1 MCFRRFKHNSIDMR
15 IFLIVFM
22 LMHSI
27 VNAQRDDIV
36 LQKEKR
42 DFAFS
47 SILAMK
53 EGVLVVRLHTNS
65 KKIELLKRTAN
76 DPGLR
81 ESQRKRHQRLLD
93 ATIKVRDEF
102 NAAISSTFLDS
113 FRFCEVVLMYD
124 TSFQQLKKGKRS
136 GIFLDRSMKMDSS
149 IHIDEEQAVFIVNY
163 KAKSGEFP
171 YDILRIR
178 RLEEKLDE
186 PFPYYM
192 PIRASWLNNI
202 NTPRAENVIR
212 LMNYRLQKFYLR
224 ALEWQLKNQAKP

>member
-1 MCFRRFKHNSIDMR
+1 MGFRKLRHNSIDMR
-15 IFLIVFM
+15 IFLFVFI
-22 LMHSI
+22 LIHAAL
-27 VNAQRDDIV
+27 NAQRDDIL

-76 DPGLR
+76 DPSLR
-81 ESQRKRHQRLLD
+81 ENQRKRHQRLLD

-102 NAAISSTFLDS
+102 NTAISNTFLDS
-113 FRFCEVVLMYD
+113 FKFCEVVLMYD
-124 TSFQQLKKGKRS
+124 TSFQQLKKGKRA
-136 GIFLDRSMKMDSS
+136 GIFLDRLLQMDSS
-149 IHIDEEQAVFIVNY
+149 IQVDEEKAVFIVNY

-171 YDILRIR
+171 YDILRIQ

-224 ALEWQLKNQAKP
+224 ALEWQLKKQAKP